1 MKNINKHSDI
11 SLLGGCALI
20 KRKVFHDN
28 RGVFSEMF
36 RDNDFSD
43 INFVQDNFSH
53 SSYKGTFGGLHFQ
66 SPPYDQ
72 SKLITVISGAIL
84 DFFVDIRPESSSFLQ
99 YGSYNLTDS
108 SHESLLI
115 PKGFAHGFLT
125 LEDNTKV
132 FYKVDNYYSSDHDHT
147 LLWND
152 PEINLEINLQDI
164 QHISEKDS
172 QGLTSKQLI
181 SKGIIYAK

>member
-1 MKNINKHSDI
+1 MKNNYKHSDI
-11 SLLGGCALI
+11 SLLDGCKLI
-20 KRKVFHDN
+20 KRKAFYDD

-36 RDNDFSD
+36 RENTFSD

-53 SSYKGTFGGLHFQ
+53 STFKGTFRGLHFQ

-72 SKLITVISGAIL
+72 SKFISVLSGAIL
-84 DFFVDIRPESSSFLQ
+84 DFFVDLRPESSSFLKHA
-99 YGSYNLTDS
+99 SYHLTDS
-108 SHESLLI
+108 SNESLFI

-125 LEDNTKV
+125 LKDNTKV

-152 PEINLEINLQDI
+152 PAINLEINSKDI
-164 QHISEKDS
+164 QYISNKDS
-172 QGLTSKQLI
+172 QGFTSKQLI
-181 SKGIIYAK
+181 SKGLIYAK